1 MWFKS
6 WLQRSRL
13 QIDIPLGRAVVFAAL
28 CLPALGSCASPPQS
42 FDISRFTG
50 LGIQQEQTPLQY
62 FDWVSSIPPREQLVE
77 KIRVRTRFE
86 ESGDMT
92 EGVQLALLTG
102 LIEPVAREELL
113 RAVDILNEI
122 LLRYRDGPVQEDDS
136 PSSTK
141 LSVALTGS
149 ITPEYAQFAELWR
162 TALLQRVTVM
172 TISDE
177 HSRQRVEL
185 EQLNRQLLE
194 NNLRLQEENEVLRT
208 ENPLLREENESL
220 LLQIEA
226 LKAIE
231 QQMNRREQQQEF
243 P

>member
-1 MWFKS
+1 MWLNS
-6 WLQRSRL
+6 CWQVGRL
-13 QIDIPLGRAVVFAAL
+13 QIAASLGRAVIFAAL
-28 CLPALGSCASPPQS
+28 CVPALSSCASPRPS
-42 FDISRFTG
+42 FNISNFVSG
-50 LGIQQEQTPLQY
+50 MHQEEAPLQY

-86 ESGDMT
+86 STGDMV
-92 EGVQLALLTG
+92 EGVQLALVTG
-102 LIEPVAREELL
+102 IIEPVAREELL
-113 RAVDILNEI
+113 HVVDILNEI
-122 LLRYRDGPVQEDDS
+122 LLRYRDGPQQQGS
-136 PSSTK
+136 I
-141 LSVALTGS
+141 VAEQTNLPVPLTGT
-149 ITPEYAQFAELWR
+149 ITEEYAQFAALWR

-177 HSRQRVEL
+177 HSQQRVEL
-185 EQLNRQLLE
+185 EKLNRQLLE
-194 NNLRLQEENEVLRT
+194 NNLRLQEENDLLRK
-208 ENPLLREENESL
+208 ENPLLREENKSL